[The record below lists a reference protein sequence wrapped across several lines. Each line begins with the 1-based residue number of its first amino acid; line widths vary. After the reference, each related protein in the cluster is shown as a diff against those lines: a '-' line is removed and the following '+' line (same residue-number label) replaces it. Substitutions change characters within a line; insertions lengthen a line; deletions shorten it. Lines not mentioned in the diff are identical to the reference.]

1 MLWDL
6 FQQSQIADIQDRI
19 DKDTSSASSRIAEI
33 EDRLDRLALV
43 HTAMFE
49 LMCERLKITPDDI
62 ARKIQQVD
70 LRDGVAD
77 GKLGSIPAQPCRSC
91 KRPISRKH
99 ARCLYCGTSAM

>member
-6 FQQSQIADIQDRI
+6 FQQNQINELQDQFAR
-19 DKDTSSASSRIAEI
+19 DKSTASSRIAEF

-49 LMCERLKITPDDI
+49 LMCERLKITQDDI

-77 GKLGSIPAQPCRSC
+77 GKLGTIPAAPCRSC
-91 KRPISRKH
+91 QRPISRKH